1 MSTETN
7 PTTVRVLRL
16 REGATIP
23 LRVIA
28 EIIQR
33 NAQTGWDRN
42 YTDYNERWT
51 NKPAWQEHNN
61 KWDNQWDKKP

>member
-1 MSTETN
+1 MFTEIN

-16 REGATIP
+16 REGAIIP

-33 NAQTGWDRN
+33 SAQTGWDN
-42 YTDYNERWT
+42 KYTDYNERWID
-51 NKPAWQEHNN
+51 KPAWQEHID
-61 KWDNQWDKKP
+61 KWDNKWDKKP